1 MHVSAYQLRKRAGL
15 YEHALKKLEDIGV
28 VEKHE
33 EMREVF
39 VQKRLNH
46 ALSTGVSTKDKL
58 WRVAKAASLREKTV
72 QSYITKHDV
81 S

>member
-1 MHVSAYQLRKRAGL
+1 MRAGL

-28 VEKHE
+28 VERHE

-46 ALSTGVSTKDKL
+46 ALSTGVSPEDKL
-58 WRVAKAASLREKTV
+58 WRVAKAASLRESTIHQHINASSRSRK
-72 QSYITKHDV
+72 Q
-81 S
+81 